1 MQHTVC
7 AAAAVSTCA
16 ARAADRQ
23 GKILFGVCAGPDKAE
38 RLKAIGYDFIEGGV
52 GGTFKP
58 TMPDAEYEAELAKLK
73 QSALPFRSCNGFI
86 PSTYRLTGPET
97 THDTALEYAVT
108 ACRRADL
115 LGVPCI
121 VFGSGGA
128 RKLPDGFDASKGRE
142 QFIDFCSKLGDRI
155 QDLKVTIVLEPLNKG
170 ETNLLNSVTEGIAY
184 VDAIDRPRIQL
195 LADFYHMMKEDE
207 GPDAIRKA
215 GARIRHPRVQLLADF
230 YHMLKESEG
239 PEAIRQ
245 AGRRIRHCHIAELEG
260 RKAPGTKGE
269 DLSRYFKAL
278 HDIGY
283 TGGVSCECGW
293 PKENVEEAWKKA
305 LATMR
310 QQAGV

>member
-215 GARIRHPRVQLLADF
+215 GARIRH
-230 YHMLKESEG
+230 
-239 PEAIRQ
+239 
-245 AGRRIRHCHIAELEG
+245 CHIAELEG

-269 DLSRYFKAL
+269 DLSGYFKAL
-278 HDIGY
+278 RDIGY
-283 TGGVSCECGW
+283 KGGVSCECGW
-293 PKENVEEAWKKA
+293 PKENVEDAWKKA

-310 QQAGV
+310 QQAGA

>member
-1 MQHTVC
+1 MKSTV
-7 AAAAVSTCA
+7 AAGVAAVAGCRSTQAQA
-16 ARAADRQ
+16 AEA
-23 GKILFGVCAGPDKAE
+23 KILFGICAGPDKAD

-73 QSALPFRSCNGFI
+73 QSALPFQSCNGFI

-115 LGVPCI
+115 LGVPYI

-128 RKLPDGFDASKGRE
+128 RKMPEGFDAAKGRA
-142 QFIDFCSKLGDRI
+142 QFIDFCRKLGDRI
-155 QDLKVTIVLEPLNKG
+155 RDLKVTIVLEPLNKG
-170 ETNLLNSVTEGIAY
+170 ETNLLNSVTEGISY
-184 VDAIDRPRIQL
+184 VDEIDHPRIRL
-195 LADFYHMMKEDE
+195 LADFYHMMKENE

-215 GARIRHPRVQLLADF
+215 GA
-230 YHMLKESEG
+230 
-239 PEAIRQ
+239 
-245 AGRRIRHCHIAELEG
+245 RIRHCHIAELEG

-269 DLSRYFKAL
+269 DLSGYFKAL
-278 HDIGY
+278 RDVGY
-283 TGGVSCECGW
+283 NGGVSCECGW
-293 PKENVEEAWKKA
+293 PKQNVEEAWKKA
-305 LATMR
+305 LETMR